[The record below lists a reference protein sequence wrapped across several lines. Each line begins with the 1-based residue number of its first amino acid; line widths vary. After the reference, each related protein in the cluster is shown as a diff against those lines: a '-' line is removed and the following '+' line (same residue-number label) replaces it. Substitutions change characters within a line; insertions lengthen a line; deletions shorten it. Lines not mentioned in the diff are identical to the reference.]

1 MTEENMMEISEETLE
16 DVVVEETT
24 EIEAEEVTEEVV
36 EESIG
41 TFDSIKSVFAAMVKE
56 NNDGFPADAEKAAL
70 RFSELAPDMVREARL
85 VDVFL
90 ACGGSADLA
99 AVKEDTASAQADV
112 AKTVAE
118 EMNREYWI
126 DKEAAEVICAD
137 FLFAIGAKAAE
148 EEETVGQLADRYF
161 FGNDVP
167 QDKEKAAEL
176 YAEAG
181 MKGDMNACYSLGYMY
196 DKGDGIDK
204 DRDKA
209 MLWYEKVAD
218 LGHEGAGNRLGILKN
233 LQTKAQ
239 PVDSVVSSGEEPKR
253 KKGFFGRK

>member
-1 MTEENMMEISEETLE
+1 MENEKLTEEI
-16 DVVVEETT
+16 
-24 EIEAEEVTEEVV
+24 AEEVTEVTEETAEASEMVV
-36 EESIG
+36 EEVVAEEVL
-41 TFDSIKSVFAAMVKE
+41 FDSVEAVFAAMVTE
-56 NNDGFPADAEKAAL
+56 NDGVFPADAEKAAL
-70 RFSELAPDMVREARL
+70 RFSELAPAMVREARL

-90 ACGGSADLA
+90 ACGGSADLV
-99 AVKEDTASAQADV
+99 AVKEETASAQADAV
-112 AKTVAE
+112 KAVVE
-118 EMNREYWI
+118 EMYLEYWI
-126 DKEAAEVICAD
+126 DKEAAETVCGD
-137 FLFAIGAKAAE
+137 FLKAIGAEAAA

-209 MLWYEKVAD
+209 MLWYEKAAD
-218 LGHEGAGNRLGILKN
+218 LGHEGAQNRLGILKN
-233 LQTKAQ
+233 LQAQAQ
-239 PVDSVVSSGEEPKR
+239 PACGCVDEEEPKK
-253 KKGFFGRK
+253 KKGFFCRK

>member
-1 MTEENMMEISEETLE
+1 MENEK
-16 DVVVEETT
+16 VVEMP
-24 EIEAEEVTEEVV
+24 EEVTEVLEEPAEVAEEVMEEPAEEVV
-36 EESIG
+36 AEEVIL
-41 TFDSIKSVFAAMVKE
+41 DSVQAVFAAMVAE
-56 NNDGFPADAEKAAL
+56 NDGAFPEDAEKAAL

-90 ACGGSADLA
+90 ACGGSADLG
-99 AVKEDTASAQADV
+99 AVKEDTASAQTDAV
-112 AKTVAE
+112 KAVVE

-126 DKEAAEVICAD
+126 DRDAAETVCGD
-137 FLFAIGAKAAE
+137 FLKAIGAEAAAE
-148 EEETVGQLADRYF
+148 EETLGQLGDRYF

-167 QDKEKAAEL
+167 QDKEKAAEI

-209 MLWYEKVAD
+209 MLWYEKAAD
-218 LGHEGAGNRLGILKN
+218 LGHEGAQNRLGILKN
-233 LQTKAQ
+233 LQAQAQ
-239 PVDSVVSSGEEPKR
+239 PACGCSADEEEPKK
-253 KKGFFGRK
+253 KKGFFCRK